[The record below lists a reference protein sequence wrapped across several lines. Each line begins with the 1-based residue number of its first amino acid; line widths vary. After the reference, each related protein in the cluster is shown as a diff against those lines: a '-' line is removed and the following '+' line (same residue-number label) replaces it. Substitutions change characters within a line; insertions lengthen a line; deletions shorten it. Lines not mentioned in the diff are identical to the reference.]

1 MLVSEMINNIFY
13 FTIFGAYHPGN
24 PLYHSG
30 RGAKKTIY
38 LIYSFEFIITY
49 IYLAILENYSENSD
63 NLSNLFF

>member
-1 MLVSEMINNIFY
+1 MMVMTPSK
-13 FTIFGAYHPGN
+13 APGTGGLLS
-24 PLYHSG
+24 PPWEHT
-30 RGAKKTIY
+30 RPFWPGAKKTIY